1 MALPVTMYRWND
13 VGAPQIV
20 DGKPSEYM
28 NVLKKCLVEGYGTK
42 TGLGWSVVD
51 DIASPPFLSLR
62 NNTSLGGSAGVAVFS
77 ALDNVAGTNI
87 KVFGCQ
93 DYASKDSQS
102 RKSYYFPISR
112 NSSGQYLNN
121 KWIIIGTAKSFY
133 FFAFSEYLV
142 NSGENRTATHI
153 ASSFFMGDMNS
164 LYPNDPASFIA
175 FSGGINTMTPNWTQ
189 SFFYKFCESTPSN
202 IVLINQLDGTDSST
216 PATPLSVFGYYY
228 YVNGVHNGPANITA
242 LFPIYICMGNGFLN
256 DSSQY
261 QNNNF
266 PYLRATLPGAFV
278 ANSPGYRGEAMP
290 VIKELD
296 GVSHYLVPSANSQTG
311 CFWINLE
318 QW

>member
-1 MALPVTMYRWND
+1 MASPVTIYRWDD

-28 NVLKKCLVEGYGTK
+28 NMLKKCLVEGYGSK
-42 TGLGWSVVD
+42 ASLGWSVVD

-62 NNTSLGGSAGVAVFS
+62 NNTALGGSGGVAVFS
-77 ALDNVAGTNI
+77 ALDDVAGTNI
-87 KVFGCQ
+87 KAFGCQ

-142 NSGENRTATHI
+142 NTGENRVRTNITI
-153 ASSFFMGDMNS
+153 SCFMGDMNS
-164 LYPNDPASFIA
+164 IYPNDPAPFIA
-175 FSGGINTMTPNWTQ
+175 FSGGVNTMTANWTQ
-189 SFFYKFCESTPSN
+189 LLFYKFGESTPLS
-202 IVLINQLDGTDSST
+202 IMLINQLDGTDASL
-216 PATPLSVFGYYY
+216 PASLFSVFGNYY
-228 YVNGVHNGPANITA
+228 YVQGIHDGPANITA
-242 LFPIYICMGNGFLN
+242 LFPIYICMGDIPLYG
-256 DSSQY
+256 SSSY

-266 PYLRATLPGAFV
+266 PYVRATLPGAFV
-278 ANSPGYRGEAMP
+278 ANSPGHRGEAMP

-296 GVSHYLVPSANSQTG
+296 GVSYYLLPSANSQTG
-311 CFWINLE
+311 CCWINLE
-318 QW
+318 EW